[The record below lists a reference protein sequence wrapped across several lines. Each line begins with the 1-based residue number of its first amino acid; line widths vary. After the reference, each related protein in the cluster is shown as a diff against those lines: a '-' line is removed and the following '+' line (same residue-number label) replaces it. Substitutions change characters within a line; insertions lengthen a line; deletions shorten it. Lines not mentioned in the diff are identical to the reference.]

1 MVAVQPDSVAS
12 EPTAPAA
19 PRRALFAIRG
29 ARLGLTLAWLPVLIL
44 GLLATVDGFGLGHGF
59 AVAAWTSGLWMIG
72 LTLVVGLRD
81 LRTEE
86 ARTGAALK
94 RAVAAETAQRSR
106 ADELAEILRA
116 SEGLVLTGEGKL
128 DFMSILAAITPAG
141 ATAYLARVEGRSE
154 SLVVAAHGPLAPW
167 VIGLQKPID
176 AGAADRHAGVLT
188 SYSAT
193 GRVVGTATGRID
205 LPGMEAEIV
214 AALSVRLVDHNGGAL
229 GWLNLIDTVDDQML
243 EPGFV
248 NLAQLVANQI
258 GVAMENQALLA
269 RVQRQLVEVQRVQQQ
284 LVRATKLGAI
294 GELAAAVAH
303 EVNNPLTG
311 ILGFSELLLSELPED
326 DPRHQ
331 EVSIIQTEAVRARGI
346 IRSLLEF
353 SRPKP
358 PQRIPTDLN
367 ALARSTLE
375 LVSFATSEAGIS
387 ISEHYSEL
395 PSLEI
400 DPDALKQVLL
410 NLLNNAVQAMPRGG
424 ALRLSTIAD
433 DDRVGIVVADSGIGM
448 DAQTRGRIF
457 TPFFSTRAGSGGGTG
472 LGLPVSLQI
481 VEGHCGSIEVQS
493 EPGSGSAFTVW
504 LPLSWVAF
512 DGAVIVPGTEQDRS
526 PLGGL
531 DRSGSDRGG
540 DAVGEG
546 ANDGDLVPCGA
557 ASAGGSSRRDGAA
570 A

>member
-44 GLLATVDGFGLGHGF
+44 GLLATVDGFGLGDGF

-311 ILGFSELLLSELPED
+311 ILGFSELLLSELP
-326 DPRHQ
+326 
-331 EVSIIQTEAVRARGI
+331 
-346 IRSLLEF
+346 
-353 SRPKP
+353 
-358 PQRIPTDLN
+358 
-367 ALARSTLE
+367 
-375 LVSFATSEAGIS
+375 
-387 ISEHYSEL
+387 
-395 PSLEI
+395 
-400 DPDALKQVLL
+400 
-410 NLLNNAVQAMPRGG
+410 
-424 ALRLSTIAD
+424 
-433 DDRVGIVVADSGIGM
+433 
-448 DAQTRGRIF
+448 
-457 TPFFSTRAGSGGGTG
+457 
-472 LGLPVSLQI
+472 
-481 VEGHCGSIEVQS
+481 
-493 EPGSGSAFTVW
+493 
-504 LPLSWVAF
+504 
-512 DGAVIVPGTEQDRS
+512 
-526 PLGGL
+526 
-531 DRSGSDRGG
+531 
-540 DAVGEG
+540 
-546 ANDGDLVPCGA
+546 
-557 ASAGGSSRRDGAA
+557 
-570 A
+570 

>member
-1 MVAVQPDSVAS
+1 
-12 EPTAPAA
+12 
-19 PRRALFAIRG
+19 
-29 ARLGLTLAWLPVLIL
+29 
-44 GLLATVDGFGLGHGF
+44 
-59 AVAAWTSGLWMIG
+59 
-72 LTLVVGLRD
+72 
-81 LRTEE
+81 
-86 ARTGAALK
+86 
-94 RAVAAETAQRSR
+94 
-106 ADELAEILRA
+106 
-116 SEGLVLTGEGKL
+116 
-128 DFMSILAAITPAG
+128 
-141 ATAYLARVEGRSE
+141 
-154 SLVVAAHGPLAPW
+154 
-167 VIGLQKPID
+167 
-176 AGAADRHAGVLT
+176 
-188 SYSAT
+188 
-193 GRVVGTATGRID
+193 
-205 LPGMEAEIV
+205 MEAEIV

-331 EVSIIQTEAVRARGI
+331 EASIIQTEAVRARGI

-353 SRPKP
+353 SRPRP

-375 LVSFATSEAGIS
+375 LVSFTTSAAGIS
-387 ISEHYSEL
+387 ISDHYSEL

-410 NLLNNAVQAMPRGG
+410 NLLNNAVEAMPRGG
-424 ALRLSTIAD
+424 ALRLSTLIA
-433 DDRVGIVVADSGIGM
+433 DDRVGVVVADSGIGM
-448 DAQTRGRIF
+448 DARTRSRIF
-457 TPFFSTRAGSGGGTG
+457 TPFFSTRAGTGGGTG

-481 VEGHCGSIEVQS
+481 VEGHGGSIEVQS

-504 LPLSWVAF
+504 LPLSWAAF
-512 DGAVIVPGTEQDRS
+512 DGAVIVPGTEPDRAD
-526 PLGGL
+526 L
-531 DRSGSDRGG
+531 DGSNRSGSESGG
-540 DAVGEG
+540 DSAGEQ
-546 ANDGDLVPCGA
+546 AHDADLVPCGA
-557 ASAGGSSRRDGAA
+557 TSDDGSPRRRGAA

>member
-1 MVAVQPDSVAS
+1 MVAVHPDSAAS
-12 EPTAPAA
+12 EPAA
-19 PRRALFAIRG
+19 PVAPRLAISAIRG
-29 ARLGLTLAWLPVLIL
+29 ARLGLTLAWFPVLIL
-44 GLLATVDGFGLGHGF
+44 GLLATVDGFGLGDGF

-94 RAVAAETAQRSR
+94 RAVAAETAQRAR

-128 DFMSILAAITPAG
+128 DFMGILAAITPAG
-141 ATAYLARVEGRSE
+141 ATSYLARVEGQSE

-167 VIGLQKPID
+167 VIGLRKPID
-176 AGAADRHAGVLT
+176 AGSADRQAGVLT
-188 SYSAT
+188 SFSAT
-193 GRVVGTATGRID
+193 GRVVGIATGQID

-331 EVSIIQTEAVRARGI
+331 EASIIQTEAVRARGI

-353 SRPKP
+353 SRPRP

-375 LVSFATSEAGIS
+375 LVSFTTSAAGIS
-387 ISEHYSEL
+387 ISDHYSEL

-410 NLLNNAVQAMPRGG
+410 NLLNNAVEAMPRGG
-424 ALRLSTIAD
+424 ALRLSTLIA
-433 DDRVGIVVADSGIGM
+433 DDRVGVVVADSGIGM
-448 DAQTRGRIF
+448 DARTRSRIF
-457 TPFFSTRAGSGGGTG
+457 TPFFSTRAGTGGGTG

-481 VEGHCGSIEVQS
+481 VEGHGGSIEVQS

-504 LPLSWVAF
+504 LPLSWAAF
-512 DGAVIVPGTEQDRS
+512 DGAVIVPGTEPDRAD
-526 PLGGL
+526 L
-531 DRSGSDRGG
+531 DGSNRSGSESGG
-540 DAVGEG
+540 DSAGEQ
-546 ANDGDLVPCGA
+546 AHDADLVPCGA
-557 ASAGGSSRRDGAA
+557 TSDDGSPRRRGAA